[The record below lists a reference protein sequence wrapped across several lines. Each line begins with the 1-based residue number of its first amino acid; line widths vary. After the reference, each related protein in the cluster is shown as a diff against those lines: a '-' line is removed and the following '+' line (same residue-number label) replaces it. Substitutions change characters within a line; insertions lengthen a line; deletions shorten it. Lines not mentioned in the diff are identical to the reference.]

1 MVPSTKILLI
11 DLSLSTAM
19 VMHKWLNGLQ
29 WYGTIRYGLR
39 YDCHAFFALMLSER
53 LRKEKDWREKAA
65 ELLAR
70 LQEKHNF
77 DKERARRSFV
87 DSRLVRDRLNV
98 VLSEASAVLNTPYNL
113 VNATSYR

>member
-1 MVPSTKILLI
+1 
-11 DLSLSTAM
+11 M

-29 WYGTIRYGLR
+29 WYGTIRYRLR
-39 YDCHAFFALMLSER
+39 YDCHAFFALVLSER
-53 LRKEKDWREKAA
+53 LRKERREKAG

-70 LQEKHNF
+70 LREKHEF
-77 DKERARRSFV
+77 DKERARRSYTE
-87 DSRLVRDRLNV
+87 SRLVLDCFNV